1 MKNLENNVCIN
12 IFMST
17 KKIIFYYQ
25 TFKSLKPVL
34 IKDTVVTHIHVSSVH
49 FGTNTDGSPYI
60 HLNDNDPD
68 WSGFDTLWQELLEA
82 KQLGIKIVLMVG
94 GAGGAFTDL
103 FSNFEVYYGFL
114 KKLLEEKDIFD
125 GIDLDV
131 EEITPIDNIKKL
143 INRIDADFGKD
154 FIIAMAPVAYSLQRD
169 TPGMSG
175 FVYKDLFKAPEGKRI
190 NYFNGQFYYDLTE
203 QTYIDVINNGY
214 PPDKIVF
221 GMESGEDVEAVQTIV
236 ANLTNK
242 YNDFGGVYVWEY
254 FSAYE
259 NNPYEWAIIMNN
271 AMHKT
276 SKNIIDNVYDIV
288 SYYYNKLL
296 SISPV

>member
-131 EEITPIDNIKKL
+131 EEKH
-143 INRIDADFGKD
+143 NR
-154 FIIAMAPVAYSLQRD
+154 
-169 TPGMSG
+169 
-175 FVYKDLFKAPEGKRI
+175 
-190 NYFNGQFYYDLTE
+190 
-203 QTYIDVINNGY
+203 
-214 PPDKIVF
+214 
-221 GMESGEDVEAVQTIV
+221 
-236 ANLTNK
+236 
-242 YNDFGGVYVWEY
+242 
-254 FSAYE
+254 
-259 NNPYEWAIIMNN
+259 
-271 AMHKT
+271 
-276 SKNIIDNVYDIV
+276 
-288 SYYYNKLL
+288 
-296 SISPV
+296 